1 MKKFLLLIT
10 IAIIGVVLWT
20 VFSIRSSYV
29 NKSAQFADSTA
40 RTERQEVDS
49 PLASSQSSSKSNS
62 RIRKVSLQDVR
73 EMGFAITADKY
84 TEYGA
89 TGNVRLVS
97 PNGDS
102 ATGRRLIL
110 SSSDN
115 RFYLRGD
122 VKVEVVKKVK
132 LLLD

>member
-1 MKKFLLLIT
+1 
-10 IAIIGVVLWT
+10 
-20 VFSIRSSYV
+20 
-29 NKSAQFADSTA
+29 
-40 RTERQEVDS
+40 
-49 PLASSQSSSKSNS
+49 
-62 RIRKVSLQDVR
+62 
-73 EMGFAITADKY
+73 MGFAITADKY

-122 VKVEVVKKVK
+122 VKVEVVKKEQR
-132 LLLD
+132 LNFEGHGDEAYLSLDTDGRQLQTSSGSWSFVSQ